1 MLQSHKQQWQGH
13 NVNTWIESKVR
24 KDTKRL
30 GGKERVTTPVGT
42 QKRSHLREICI
53 CIHLKGKNT
62 NNQKTQLKTVR
73 TPEGGIPIPR
83 NSRAQQR
90 RRLFSPARTQPMK
103 SHELFISPSPPNFLF
118 PSIKVLPIIKV
129 FSLPRYAG
137 TCLWLTM
144 FADYNAI
151 LCRSWI
157 NPSLLKK
164 LISGLQR

>member
-1 MLQSHKQQWQGH
+1 MKCNSPPAALPGPVNCLQILEPVGPDSKTSWARPFLLLLRDLGERRGWQRLLVH
-13 NVNTWIESKVR
+13 R
-24 KDTKRL
+24 KDLISEK
-30 GGKERVTTPVGT
+30 
-42 QKRSHLREICI
+42 S

-62 NNQKTQLKTVR
+62 NNQKPQLKRVR
-73 TPEGGIPIPR
+73 RPEGGIPIPR

-144 FADYNAI
+144 FADSDAI
-151 LCRSWI
+151 LCRS
-157 NPSLLKK
+157 
-164 LISGLQR
+164 